1 MADGW
6 ILLSKRE
13 NGAEPEVRLEGAG
26 QFQRGPVL
34 EEAEGPAL

>member
-1 MADGW
+1 MADGR

-13 NGAEPEVRLEGAG
+13 NGAEPEIRLEGTG
-26 QFQRGPVL
+26 QFERGAVL